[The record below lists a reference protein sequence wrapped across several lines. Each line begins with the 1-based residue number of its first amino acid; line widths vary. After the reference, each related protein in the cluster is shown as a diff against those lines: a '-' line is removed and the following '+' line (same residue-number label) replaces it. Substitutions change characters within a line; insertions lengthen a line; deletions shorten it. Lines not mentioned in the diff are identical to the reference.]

1 MQERAVNKISPIANQ
16 PVDIWAS
23 IEAGMARDG
32 DRAALSHL
40 DAGFPVYLSESDTPD
55 DAVIKQNPDGS
66 RELVRFD
73 ANGEHT
79 IKRLA

>member
-1 MQERAVNKISPIANQ
+1 MNKVSPIVNQ

-40 DAGFPVYLSESDTPD
+40 DAGFPVYLSEGDTPD

-73 ANGEHT
+73 ENGERT
-79 IKRLA
+79 IKPLA